1 MIKVEHIGQLDIAKI
16 NPVLTST
23 NDVANYSFLVK
34 DGITYLI
41 LNDINGDDAYKE
53 GITIKAGKYLNG
65 YDVSAWIGQ
74 KLVIDGKHITGGVSG
89 LTAGTSILVLDGDH
103 AGMLKVGSP
112 SAGDIAFKVT
122 EKVTLTEAAVKARV
136 FVASGE

>member
-16 NPVLTST
+16 NPVLTSAS
-23 NDVANYSFLVK
+23 DVANYSFITK

-41 LNDINGDDAYKE
+41 LNDINGDDSYKE
-53 GITIKAGKYLNG
+53 GIKIKAGDYLNG
-65 YDVSAWIGQ
+65 YDVSAWVGQ

-89 LTAGTSILVLDGDH
+89 LTAGTSVLILDGDH
-103 AGMLKVGSP
+103 AGMLKAGSP

-122 EKVTLTEAAVKARV
+122 EKVTLTEAAVKARI